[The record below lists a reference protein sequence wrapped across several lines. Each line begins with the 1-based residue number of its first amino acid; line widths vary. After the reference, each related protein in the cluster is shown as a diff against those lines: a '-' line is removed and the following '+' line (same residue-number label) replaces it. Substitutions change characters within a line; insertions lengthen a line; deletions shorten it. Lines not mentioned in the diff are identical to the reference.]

1 MAERA
6 PAVPAIEVFKPKR
19 RLPWY
24 IECWPRLVKEKPLG
38 TVGGVLVL
46 MLLITGIFANFIAPY
61 GMNETRLADR
71 LQPYSWRHLLGTDAL
86 GRDMLSRIIF
96 GARISMFV
104 GLGATFLGHFNST
117 VIGITTGYFG
127 GWFDTIMQRVVD
139 AWMCFPG
146 LVILLTIM
154 AIVGPGLI
162 NIIFALSLGAT
173 FGGSRTIRGATMGI
187 KENQYVEAARAIGCS
202 PARVLAAYILPNV
215 MAPIIIGTTV
225 GLGGVILAESSLSFL
240 GFGIPP
246 PNPSWGGMLSGSG
259 RTYMLTAPWMA
270 IWPGVAL
277 SLVVFGFNM
286 LGDGLRDVLDPRL
299 RGAQG
304 ARFGAGMRAGLI

>member
-6 PAVPAIEVFKPKR
+6 PAVPAAEVFRPR
-19 RLPWY
+19 RRMPWY

-46 MLLITGIFANFIAPY
+46 IMLLTGIFAHWIAPY

-71 LQPYSWRHLLGTDAL
+71 LQPYSLRHLLGTDAL

-104 GLGATFLGHFNST
+104 GLGAVGIST
-117 VIGITTGYFG
+117 VLKILIGITTGYFG
-127 GWFDTIMQRVVD
+127 GVWDLLMQRIVD
-139 AWMCFPG
+139 AWMCFPF
-146 LVILLTIM
+146 LIILLTLM
-154 AIVGPGLI
+154 AIFGPGLR
-162 NIIFALSLGAT
+162 NIILVLGFSGSFAA
-173 FGGSRTIRGATMGI
+173 SRTIRGATIGI
-187 KENQYVEAARAIGCS
+187 KENQYIEAARAVGCS
-202 PARVLAAYILPNV
+202 HPRVLAGYVLPNV
-215 MAPIIIGTTV
+215 MAPIIISATV
-225 GLGGVILAESSLSFL
+225 SLGAVILAESSLSFL

-246 PNPSWGGMLSGSG
+246 PAPSWGGMLSGSG

-299 RGAQG
+299 RGSQG
-304 ARFGAGMRAGLI
+304 ARFGAGSVSV

>member
-6 PAVPAIEVFKPKR
+6 PAVPAIEVFKPKK

-46 MLLITGIFANFIAPY
+46 LMLFTGIFANFIAPY

-71 LQPYSWRHLLGTDAL
+71 LQPYSLKHPLGTDAL

-104 GLGATFLGHFNST
+104 GLGAVGISVVGKTL
-117 VIGITTGYFG
+117 IGTTTGYFG
-127 GWFDTIMQRVVD
+127 GWWDMVMQRIVD

-154 AIVGPGLI
+154 ALIGPGLG

-173 FGGSRTIRGATMGI
+173 FGASRTIRGATVGI
-187 KENQYVEAARAIGCS
+187 KENQYVEAARAVGCS
-202 PARVLAAYILPNV
+202 QARVILVYILPNI
-215 MAPIIIGTTV
+215 MAPLIISATV
-225 GLGGVILAESSLSFL
+225 SLGGVILAESSLSFL

-299 RGAQG
+299 RGSQG
-304 ARFGAGMRAGLI
+304 ARFGAGATSGLA

>member
-6 PAVPAIEVFKPKR
+6 PAVPAVEVFKPKR

-38 TVGGVLVL
+38 TVGGVIT
-46 MLLITGIFANFIAPY
+46 LLLLFTGVFANFIAPY
-61 GMNETRLADR
+61 GMNETHLNER
-71 LQPYSWRHLLGTDAL
+71 LQPYSMKHLLGTDAL

-96 GARISMFV
+96 GARISMYV
-104 GLGATFLGHFNST
+104 GLGTTAIST
-117 VIGITTGYFG
+117 VGRTLIGLTTGYFG
-127 GWFDTIMQRVVD
+127 GWWDIIMQRIVD
-139 AWMCFPG
+139 AWMCFPW

-154 AIVGPGLI
+154 ALLGPGLL
-162 NIIFALSLGAT
+162 NIIFALSLSGT
-173 FGGSRTIRGATMGI
+173 FAGSRVMRGATIGI
-187 KENQYVEAARAIGCS
+187 KENQYVEAARAIGCT
-202 PARVLAAYILPNV
+202 PTRVLLVYILPNV
-215 MAPIIIGTTV
+215 MAPLIIAGTV
-225 GLGGVILAESSLSFL
+225 ALGGIILAEASLSFL

-246 PNPSWGGMLSGSG
+246 PAPSWGGMLSGSG
-259 RTYMLTAPWMA
+259 RTYMYTAPWMA

-304 ARFGAGMRAGLI
+304 ARFGASVVAAMR